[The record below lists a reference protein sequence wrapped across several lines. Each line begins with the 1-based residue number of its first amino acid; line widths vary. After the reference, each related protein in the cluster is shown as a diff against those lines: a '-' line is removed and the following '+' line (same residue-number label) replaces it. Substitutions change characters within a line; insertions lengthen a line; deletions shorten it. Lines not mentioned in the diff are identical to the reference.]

1 VKFLALEY
9 YFWKDV
15 MASSGKTTR
24 AIAHRVTCHTLM
36 GRYIAYFCWVE
47 VSVMW

>member
-1 VKFLALEY
+1 VKFLALEC

-15 MASSGKTTR
+15 MASSEKTTR

-36 GRYIAYFCWVE
+36 GQYILAHLIFLLG
-47 VSVMW
+47 